1 MNGMELARAYWAEVG
16 LPAFERALPEI
27 LDRVAVGLVG
37 EGSECLG
44 YDDEISRDHDWG
56 PGFCLWLGAE
66 DMERWGAAAREVY
79 ADLPEEF
86 LGFRRLR
93 PSALS
98 AGRVGVLGMWEF
110 YFRFIGLDHP
120 PGTLREWRA
129 IPETGLA
136 AATNG
141 AVFRDPAGEF
151 TAFRS
156 ALSGYYPE
164 DLRRKKL
171 AARCALAAQS
181 GQYNYARCLRRGEAV
196 AALSALA
203 QFVDHA
209 QAIVFLLNRR
219 FRPYYKWAQRALR
232 ELPVLGPKAAALLDA
247 LAEESGDKVDAIEEI
262 SALLI
267 AEMKR
272 QGLTEGDEDFLLP
285 HAERIQNGIGTPEL
299 RVLHLMRE

>member
-1 MNGMELARAYWAEVG
+1 MG
-16 LPAFERALPEI
+16 
-27 LDRVAVGLVG
+27 
-37 EGSECLG
+37 
-44 YDDEISRDHDWG
+44 
-56 PGFCLWLGAE
+56 
-66 DMERWGAAAREVY
+66 
-79 ADLPEEF
+79 
-86 LGFRRLR
+86 
-93 PSALS
+93 
-98 AGRVGVLGMWEF
+98 EF

-285 HAERIQNGIGTPEL
+285 HAERIQNGIGTQEL